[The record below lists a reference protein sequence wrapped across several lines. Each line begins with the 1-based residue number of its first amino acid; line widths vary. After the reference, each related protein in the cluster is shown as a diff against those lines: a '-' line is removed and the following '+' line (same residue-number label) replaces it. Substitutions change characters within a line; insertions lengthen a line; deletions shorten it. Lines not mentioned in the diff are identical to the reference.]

1 MAARDSKR
9 FMIREERTRRT
20 SLTRRATRM
29 MRSTRSVDTS
39 EPSVGLA
46 ANSAA
51 SASVSELLQICIE
64 LRVTKSKPET
74 MMEKTSGK
82 NHVFA

>member
-51 SASVSELLQICIE
+51 SASVSEPQICIE